1 MSLIG
6 RERELEQLRQAIA
19 QGGHVLISG
28 RAGIGKSALLEAMAE
43 AFPQAVRFPSGTPKL
58 VLLTALEQTHQRV
71 GLRVPEGLLPAT
83 VKLRAQQR
91 GFVSWQKL
99 SYSLR
104 RLPLDQQA
112 SLLRESLVG
121 RQALVVLDS
130 LELPP
135 TLVEAVTPLFDVA
148 QIVAAMDED
157 NRRVRIDRLLWRFQ
171 IRIEL
176 KPLTLEASSRLAEQ
190 ALERFPVRFAEE
202 GVRNRFLRHVAQQSG
217 GVPAAIL
224 GMVEAASTEPELT
237 PALAVGVSHEAGVRY
252 LDLTPVLLLG
262 LFVFMALRYV
272 ARGVDSEELFV
283 LSGVAS
289 AGFMALRLVIWNL
302 RGR

>member
-6 RERELEQLRQAIA
+6 RERELEQVRQAIA
-19 QGGHVLISG
+19 QGGHGLITG
-28 RAGIGKSALLEAMAE
+28 RAGIGKSALLEAVAE
-43 AFPQAVRFPSGTPKL
+43 AFPQAVRLPSGTPKL
-58 VLLTALEQTHQRV
+58 VLLTALEQAHQRV
-71 GLRVPEGLLPAT
+71 GLRVPEALLPPSAQ
-83 VKLRAQQR
+83 VRAKR
-91 GFVSWQKL
+91 LGYLDWRSL
-99 SYSLR
+99 ARTLR

-112 SLLRESLVG
+112 SLLRDSLAG

-135 TLVEAVTPLFDVA
+135 TLVEALTPVFDVA

-202 GVRNRFLRHVAQQSG
+202 GVRDRFLRHVAQQSG

-224 GMVEAASTEPELT
+224 GMVETSATEPEVT
-237 PALAVGVSHEAGVRY
+237 PALASVVSHEAGIRY

-262 LFVFMALRYV
+262 LFVFMALRYI
-272 ARGVDSEELFV
+272 ARGLDSEELFV

>member
-1 MSLIG
+1 MPLIG

-28 RAGIGKSALLEAMAE
+28 RAGIGKSALLEAVAE

-58 VLLTALEQTHQRV
+58 VLLTALEQAHQRV
-71 GLRVPEGLLPAT
+71 GLRVPEALLPPSAQ
-83 VKLRAQQR
+83 VRAKR
-91 GFVSWQKL
+91 LGYLDWRSL
-99 SYSLR
+99 TRTLR

-112 SLLRESLVG
+112 SLLRDSLVG
-121 RQALVVLDS
+121 RQALLLLDS
-130 LELPP
+130 LEWPP

-176 KPLTLEASSRLAEQ
+176 KPLTLEASSCLAEQ
-190 ALERFPVRFAEE
+190 ALERFPVRFAEA
-202 GVRNRFLRHVAQQSG
+202 GVRDRFLRHVAQQSG
-217 GVPAAIL
+217 GIPAAIL
-224 GMVEAASTEPELT
+224 GMVEAAATEPEVT

-252 LDLTPVLLLG
+252 LDLTPMLLMG
-262 LFVFMALRYV
+262 LFVFMALRYI
-272 ARGVDSEELFV
+272 ARGLDSEELFV

>member
-6 RERELEQLRQAIA
+6 RERELEQVRQAIA

-28 RAGIGKSALLEAMAE
+28 RAGIGKSALLEAVAE
-43 AFPQAVRFPSGTPKL
+43 LFPQAIRLPSGTPKL
-58 VLLTALEQTHQRV
+58 VLLTALEQAHQRV
-71 GLRVPEGLLPAT
+71 GLRVPEALLPST
-83 VKLRAQQR
+83 GQLRAKR
-91 GFVSWQKL
+91 MGYLEWRYL
-99 SYSLR
+99 ARTLR

-112 SLLRESLVG
+112 SLLRDSLVG

-130 LELPP
+130 LEWPP
-135 TLVEAVTPLFDVA
+135 TLVEAITPLFDVA

-171 IRIEL
+171 IRLEL

-190 ALERFPVRFAEE
+190 ALERFPVRFTEA
-202 GVRNRFLRHVAQQSG
+202 GVRDRFLRHVAQQSG

-224 GMVEAASTEPELT
+224 GMVEAASTEPEVT

-262 LFVFMALRYV
+262 LFVFMALRYI
-272 ARGVDSEELFV
+272 ARGLDSEELFI

>member
-28 RAGIGKSALLEAMAE
+28 RAGIGKSALMRTLAE
-43 AFPQAVRFPSGTPKL
+43 QLPQAVVVPTGTPKL
-58 VLLTALEQTHQRV
+58 VLLAALEQAHQRV

-91 GFVSWQKL
+91 GFVPWQRL
-99 SYSLR
+99 SYPLR

-112 SLLRESLVG
+112 TILRDSLQG
-121 RQALVVLDS
+121 RNALVLLDS
-130 LELPP
+130 LEWPP
-135 TLVEAVTPLFDVA
+135 TLVEAFSPLFDVA
-148 QIVAAMDED
+148 QIIAAMDAD
-157 NRRVRIDRLLWRFQ
+157 NRRSRIERLLWRFQ

-190 ALERFPVRFAEE
+190 ALERFLVRFAEE
-202 GVRNRFLRHVAQQSG
+202 GVRDRFLRHVARESG

-224 GMVEAASTEPELT
+224 GMVESAAAEPEVT
-237 PALAVGVSHEAGVRY
+237 PALAVGVSHEAGIRY

-262 LFVFMALRYV
+262 LFVFMALRYI
-272 ARGVDSEELFV
+272 ARGLDSEELFV

>member
-1 MSLIG
+1 VSLIG

-19 QGGHVLISG
+19 QGGHVLITG
-28 RAGIGKSALLEAMAE
+28 RAGIGKSALLKAVAE

-58 VLLTALEQTHQRV
+58 VLLTALEQAHQRV
-71 GLRVPEGLLPAT
+71 GLRVPEALLPPSAQ
-83 VKLRAQQR
+83 VRAKR
-91 GFVSWQKL
+91 LGYLDWRSL
-99 SYSLR
+99 ARTLR

-112 SLLRESLVG
+112 SLLRDSLVG
-121 RQALVVLDS
+121 RQALVLLDS

-148 QIVAAMDED
+148 QIVAAMDET
-157 NRRVRIDRLLWRFQ
+157 NRRVRIDKLLWRFQ

-176 KPLTLEASSRLAEQ
+176 KPLSLSEAQLLAEQ

-202 GVRNRFLRHVAQQSG
+202 GVQDRFLRHVAQQSG
-217 GVPAAIL
+217 RVPAAIL
-224 GMVEAASTEPELT
+224 GMVEAASTEPEVT
-237 PALAVGVSHEAGVRY
+237 PALAMGVSHEAGVRY

-262 LFVFMALRYV
+262 LFVFMALRYI
-272 ARGVDSEELFV
+272 ARGLDSEELFV